1 MKKNK
6 NENRTLAIIV
16 ICLFVLIIILTILFQ
31 FILPNIKKNEKV
43 QSDSFVPNDDITEEG
58 MYKPSENEWITL
70 QLSR

>member
-1 MKKNK
+1 MKKTK
-6 NENRTLAIIV
+6 NENKM
-16 ICLFVLIIILTILFQ
+16 LIIIAVCLFALIIMLTILFQ
-31 FILPNIKKNEKV
+31 FILPNIKKNEQV